1 MNNETTDKTIQDA
14 NILIPRVIHRDK
26 ITVTTSVT
34 AGSLFYGQV
43 SKTINNLN
51 AHDQFMVDAYIL
63 TNGALQKLNYL
74 TMPNSNQTGFVTE
87 NVYFYLDSDNGKFR
101 VNFYRYSRNSGES
114 RTIYFVVYSTNI
126 TKDTVL

>member
-43 SKTINNLN
+43 AKTINNLN
-51 AHDQFMVDAYIL
+51 ATDQFMVDAYLLNNNQL
-63 TNGALQKLNYL
+63 TKLNYM
-74 TMPNSNQTGFVTE
+74 TMPNNKQTGYVTE
-87 NVYFYLDSDNGKFR
+87 DVYFYLDSDNGKFR
-101 VNFYRYSRNSGES
+101 VNFYRYSGTSGES

-126 TKDTVL
+126 TKDSVL